1 MSKLSSDLMP
11 LVTKLKELQSQAT
24 ALGIFA
30 NDRELLACPGCG
42 LQEDVAIDGRLITCR
57 DQAPGIDT
65 ELRFA
70 AHDNQSYCCPVCH
83 QVAIEQTSGNG
94 IERAAE

>member
-11 LVTKLKELQSQAT
+11 LVAKLKELQSQAT

-30 NDRELLACPGCG
+30 NNRELLACPDCG

-57 DQAPGIDT
+57 DQAPGMDT
-65 ELRFA
+65 GLRFA
-70 AHDNQSYCCPVCH
+70 AHDSPSFCCPVCH
-83 QVAIEQTSGNG
+83 QVAIEQASGNG